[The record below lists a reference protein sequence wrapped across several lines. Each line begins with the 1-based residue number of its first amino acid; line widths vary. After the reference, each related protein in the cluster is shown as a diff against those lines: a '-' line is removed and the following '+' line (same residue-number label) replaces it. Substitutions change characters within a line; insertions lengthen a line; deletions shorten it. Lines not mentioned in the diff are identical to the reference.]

1 MNFDEIKD
9 ELNNPKF
16 KIDFGTFLINM
27 HSTNLMNNYYLK
39 SILKRQVEIL
49 ELQKGK
55 TGQEL
60 ETSVEL
66 EIERLNEI
74 FSNWLKEDLI
84 NDVNNSTQE

>member
-1 MNFDEIKD
+1 MN
-9 ELNNPKF
+9 
-16 KIDFGTFLINM
+16 
-27 HSTNLMNNYYLK
+27 SYYLK

-66 EIERLNEI
+66 QIEELNQM
-74 FSNWLKEDLI
+74 FSEWLKEDLI
-84 NDVNNSTQE
+84 NVVNDSSPR